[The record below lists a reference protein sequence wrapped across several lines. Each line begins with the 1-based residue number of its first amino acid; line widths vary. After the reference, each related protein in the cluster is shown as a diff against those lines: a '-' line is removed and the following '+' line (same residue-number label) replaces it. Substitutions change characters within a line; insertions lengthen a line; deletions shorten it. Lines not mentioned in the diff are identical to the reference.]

1 MGIERLLMKS
11 LFVRYLVIF
20 LTSLLVPTALFPSL
34 ASAERAIIDDV
45 LITPTGNHLLLYCR
59 VKNSFTQEMNRAIL
73 SGIATTFTFRIEFYR
88 KVAFWWDQELNSL
101 TVDHTI
107 KYNPLKQQ
115 FSVSS
120 ADKNSQSTTAVKD
133 FNEAKILLTELNG
146 VKLIETER
154 LRPNETYLL
163 RVRAELNKVRL
174 PLYLHY
180 VLFFVSLWDF
190 KTDWYEAAL
199 TYEGYPPGTR

>member
-1 MGIERLLMKS
+1 MGIKRLLMKS
-11 LFVRYLVIF
+11 SFVCFRAVSF
-20 LTSLLVPTALFPSL
+20 AALFLLIGLFPGPVR
-34 ASAERAIIDDV
+34 AERAVIDDV
-45 LITPTGNHLLLYCR
+45 LITPTGDHLLLYCR

-73 SGIATTFTFRIEFYR
+73 SGIATTFTYRIELYR
-88 KVAFWWDQELNSL
+88 KVDFWWDQELNNL
-101 TVDHTI
+101 TIDHTI

-120 ADKNSQSTTAVKD
+120 ADRNSQTTTAVKD
-133 FNEAKILLTELNG
+133 FDEAKILLTELNG
-146 VKLIETER
+146 IKLVETDR
-154 LRPNETYLL
+154 LRPDETYLL

-199 TYEGYPPGTR
+199 TYEGYPPATR